1 MGCQQIAIDNT
12 AAFFLSILVR
22 GFKTTEFPLSSLETS
37 SGKFS
42 NEISTLNIVLHAEN
56 YTVCGT
62 TALPSYSALE
72 FSYFFFKYLFFS
84 IISNFK

>member
-12 AAFFLSILVR
+12 AAFFLSILVG
-22 GFKTTEFPLSSLETS
+22 GFKTTEFPLIS

-42 NEISTLNIVLHAEN
+42 DEISSTLNIVLHAEN

-62 TALPSYSALE
+62 TALPSYSTLE
-72 FSYFFFKYLFFS
+72 FSYFLFKYLFFQ
-84 IISNFK
+84 